1 MEEKKDKLSG
11 QFDEAK
17 GNLKE
22 GLGEARGDE
31 QQQAEGKA
39 DQAKGKLDQGVAD
52 AKEKAG
58 DFIDNLG
65 GDDKK

>member
-11 QFDEAK
+11 KFEETK
-17 GNLKE
+17 GDFKE

-31 QQQAEGKA
+31 SQQAEGEM
-39 DQAKGKLDQGVAD
+39 DQLKGNLKQGIAD
-52 AKEKAG
+52 AKEKLG
-58 DFIDNLG
+58 DMFD